1 MTRALNRKTRMT
13 IKTAAVAGLMLAA
26 SAGAA
31 LAQAPGPFPEQ
42 SGKDIYAVICQACH
56 MPDGKGSGAISSAPI
71 GYPALA
77 NNLKL
82 AAPAY
87 PALVVVRG
95 LRAMPGFGNTLSDQQ
110 VANVVNYIRT
120 EFGNKY
126 TNAITP
132 EQVKAL
138 RPARAD
144 TGTVRPPG

>member
-1 MTRALNRKTRMT
+1 MIRALNRKTRMT

-31 LAQAPGPFPEQ
+31 LAQAPGAFPEQ
-42 SGKDIYAVICQACH
+42 SGKEIYAVICQACH

-71 GYPALA
+71 GYPAL
-77 NNLKL
+77 
-82 AAPAY
+82 
-87 PALVVVRG
+87 VVVRG
-95 LRAMPGFGNTLSDQQ
+95 LRAMPGFGNTLSDEQ

-126 TNAITP
+126 TNAIAP